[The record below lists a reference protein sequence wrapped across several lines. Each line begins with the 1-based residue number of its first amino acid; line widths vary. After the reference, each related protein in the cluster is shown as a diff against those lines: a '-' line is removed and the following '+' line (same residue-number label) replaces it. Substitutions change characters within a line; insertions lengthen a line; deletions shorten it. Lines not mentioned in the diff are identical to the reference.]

1 MGQRV
6 SSLQQTIQSNYYMQ
20 NNLFRLT
27 ELQRKIASN
36 RNIENPSEDP
46 VAYNRLMNIQSAKV
60 IEERYTTNLNAAK
73 AELSTADGAIKSL
86 TDLVNRAK
94 ELAIQGA
101 SDTNSAT
108 NRNAIAVEINSMIDE
123 VVRIGNTQYAGKYI
137 FGGMNVTGIVPP
149 AVTSTPIFNRTAT
162 NQVDYS
168 GTGTTANPSFERK
181 VEIAPGI
188 TLPMN
193 VNGFTVFGSVQ
204 PNGAP
209 PPATTGTGI
218 VRTLTELMNN
228 LQANNTTDIQT
239 RITELDSDLTNILNE
254 QAKIGGIQSQ
264 MELTENRMIAQQA
277 ARDEQFNA
285 IQSVDLAKT
294 ISELNFQ
301 QTAYEASLGVTGRL
315 FQTSLL
321 NYL

>member
-1 MGQRV
+1 
-6 SSLQQTIQSNYYMQ
+6 
-20 NNLFRLT
+20 
-27 ELQRKIASN
+27 
-36 RNIENPSEDP
+36 
-46 VAYNRLMNIQSAKV
+46 
-60 IEERYTTNLNAAK
+60 
-73 AELSTADGAIKSL
+73 
-86 TDLVNRAK
+86 
-94 ELAIQGA
+94 
-101 SDTNSAT
+101 
-108 NRNAIAVEINSMIDE
+108 
-123 VVRIGNTQYAGKYI
+123 
-137 FGGMNVTGIVPP
+137 
-149 AVTSTPIFNRTAT
+149 
-162 NQVDYS
+162 
-168 GTGTTANPSFERK
+168 
-181 VEIAPGI
+181 
-188 TLPMN
+188 
-193 VNGFTVFGSVQ
+193 
-204 PNGAP
+204 
-209 PPATTGTGI
+209 
-218 VRTLTELMNN
+218 MNN

>member
-27 ELQRKIASN
+27 ELQRKISSN